1 MLRVFAVNLIAKR
14 FAGHSKWANIRH
26 VKGTKDAQRGLLF
39 GKLSRQIK
47 VAVTEGGSIGPTKN
61 PKLKQIID
69 QCKRFNM
76 PSATMQSVLKS
87 CSADKTV
94 MKLCT
99 FDFKGPGSCIMVCEM
114 HTSNTHH
121 SKQLLATLLRKHKA
135 KFIDGS
141 GLHLFEEKGIIQ
153 AENETLSSKPEE
165 EQLEMATEHA
175 IESNAEEVTVE
186 DKIFSFLCNK
196 DHFAQ
201 AQDNLEKFGYQIIT
215 ASVDY
220 IPQKT
225 QRLNESEFAAY
236 EKLMG
241 KLYEMTEVVRVFD
254 NAEPSS

>member
-47 VAVTEGGSIGPTKN
+47 VAVTEGGSIDPTKN

-99 FDFKGPGSCIMVCEM
+99 FDF
-114 HTSNTHH
+114 
-121 SKQLLATLLRKHKA
+121 KA